1 MSVDKVLKKHYFN
14 EIKNCNR
21 NEFYERYFFI
31 ISKYL
36 FSLIKKLNN
45 NADFE
50 NDYYFFA
57 DEIHFVLDNINNR
70 RAKAKFKKNDFYNF
84 MQIYYSEYVED
95 SQLHFVIKNVINKII
110 NHECYRSIDISNI
123 MDMHMQMHKSLS
135 K

>member
-36 FSLIKKLNN
+36 FSLIKKLNTDDD
-45 NADFE
+45 DFE
-50 NDYYFFA
+50 NNYYFFA

-70 RAKAKFKKNDFYNF
+70 RAKFKRNDFYNF

-95 SQLHFVIKNVINKII
+95 SQLHYVIKNVINKII
-110 NHECYRSIDISNI
+110 NHECYRSIDIGNI
-123 MDMHMQMHKSLS
+123 MEMHYNLHKSL
-135 K
+135 KQ

>member
-1 MSVDKVLKKHYFN
+1 MSVDKTLKKHYFN
-14 EIKNCNR
+14 EIKNFNR
-21 NEFYERYFFI
+21 NEFFERYFFI

-36 FSLIKKLNN
+36 FSLIKKLNT
-45 NADFE
+45 DDE
-50 NDYYFFA
+50 DDYYFFA

-70 RAKAKFKKNDFYNF
+70 RAKFKRNDFYNF

-95 SQLHFVIKNVINKII
+95 AQLHFVIKSVINKII

-135 K
+135 NKII